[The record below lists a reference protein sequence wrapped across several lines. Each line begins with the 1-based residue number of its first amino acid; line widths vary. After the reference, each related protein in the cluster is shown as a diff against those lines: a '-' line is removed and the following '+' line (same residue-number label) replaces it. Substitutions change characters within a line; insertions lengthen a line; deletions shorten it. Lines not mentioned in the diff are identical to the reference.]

1 MLPFVHRHEQ
11 RIKFFVGTDGGL
23 SFLGGF
29 GDGNKKI
36 RQINFQIAAISTTA
50 FKINVDNCLKWL

>member
-1 MLPFVHRHEQ
+1 MTLKQREPFRCTQ
-11 RIKFFVGTDGGL
+11 RFRV
-23 SFLGGF
+23 

-50 FKINVDNCLKWL
+50 FKINVDNCLKWP